1 MVLSMQ
7 CFKSELLFLIYLF
20 VFFLDFCN
28 LLFYILGCLMLE
40 GERSL
45 SNYVY
50 GQTAAEVILFSV
62 FDVERV
68 NGQKYTNVH
77 LFFVGCLF
85 LQNWPFLA
93 IIKISLKFC
102 LENGEWVCVPS
113 ISQVLL
119 WLPDFPW
126 SIQIEQNIKKWCVS
140 SGSV

>member
-77 LFFVGCLF
+77 SFFVGCLF
-85 LQNWPFLA
+85 LQN
-93 IIKISLKFC
+93 
-102 LENGEWVCVPS
+102 
-113 ISQVLL
+113 
-119 WLPDFPW
+119 
-126 SIQIEQNIKKWCVS
+126 
-140 SGSV
+140 